1 MQASVKIMDIDVDM
15 MSNDVFVRKMNEY
28 LTDDHL
34 DVIMFASTK
43 MLNKAME
50 DEEYRALLE
59 KADLFLPGEKALL
72 GNASCRCSG
81 GGRHGS

>member
-50 DEEYRALLE
+50 PEI
-59 KADLFLPGEKALL
+59 PV
-72 GNASCRCSG
+72 
-81 GGRHGS
+81 GR

>member
-72 GNASCRCSG
+72 ATHHVDALR
-81 GGRHGS
+81 RETW

>member
-50 DEEYRALLE
+50 GGVPCTSGKSRPVSAGRE
-59 KADLFLPGEKALL
+59 GTSS
-72 GNASCRCSG
+72 NASCRCTG

>member
-34 DVIMFASTK
+34 HVCFH
-43 MLNKAME
+43 E
-50 DEEYRALLE
+50 DAEQG
-59 KADLFLPGEKALL
+59 D
-72 GNASCRCSG
+72 G
-81 GGRHGS
+81 G

>member
-15 MSNDVFVRKMNEY
+15 MSNDVFIRKMNEY

-43 MLNKAME
+43 MLNKVPSLK
-50 DEEYRALLE
+50 RRICFCRE
-59 KADLFLPGEKALL
+59 K
-72 GNASCRCSG
+72 
-81 GGRHGS
+81 RHCWQRIMQMSWKRVIWL